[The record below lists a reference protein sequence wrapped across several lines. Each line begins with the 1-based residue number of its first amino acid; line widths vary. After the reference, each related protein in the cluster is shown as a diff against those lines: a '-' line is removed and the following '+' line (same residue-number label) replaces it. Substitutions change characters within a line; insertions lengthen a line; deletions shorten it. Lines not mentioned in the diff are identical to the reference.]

1 MGIKLMG
8 PARRE
13 GQPLPDWLK
22 ETRVDEENAVK
33 LCGLLLA
40 GALLTMAVSKL
51 LMAGA
56 AALVA
61 AVCS

>member
-13 GQPLPDWLK
+13 GQSLPDWLK

-40 GALLTMAVSKL
+40 GALQIGRAHV
-51 LMAGA
+51 
-56 AALVA
+56 
-61 AVCS
+61 